1 MPARRPGTRVQRDDC
16 AGVMVI
22 AHPSDGAPAH
32 YAAARGMATVFLKGG
47 AGARGRGPP
56 SSKRLPAPDLG
67 CAPVPPPPLPPQS
80 RAGAVTGRLLIDRRG
95 GIDRRET
102 PRRSALTR
110 APQERRRVVDRRRG
124 PERRSTLDRRG
135 RPSRRGVELTVEA
148 PGEHLRNALQLLS
161 EASES
166 GESGVDWRGAFDA
179 ALERIQ
185 RALRLL
191 EHR

>member
-1 MPARRPGTRVQRDDC
+1 M
-16 AGVMVI
+16 
-22 AHPSDGAPAH
+22 
-32 YAAARGMATVFLKGG
+32 
-47 AGARGRGPP
+47 
-56 SSKRLPAPDLG
+56 
-67 CAPVPPPPLPPQS
+67 
-80 RAGAVTGRLLIDRRG
+80 
-95 GIDRRET
+95 
-102 PRRSALTR
+102 
-110 APQERRRVVDRRRG
+110 VDRRRG

-166 GESGVDWRGAFDA
+166 GESGVDWRGAFAA
-179 ALERIQ
+179 ALDRIQ